1 MLRVYEIGLVL
12 RGDKVAEFRKKIKSH
27 VSAAKEWLGKAEQS
41 LEERNDVKGNLNL
54 MLAQAELTR
63 AQEARKSGKHNYRT
77 LLIHSMLIAGIVGL
91 AFVVGFGGASILG
104 TSPAVKPVL
113 PQPAPSI
120 DGHETAQLTDADLA
134 IESKSVLQDT
144 LAEKDSAVFIEP
156 AKQHEEVA
164 VTKGEKAI
172 MPKNAEFAVTS
183 VEMQQL
189 VRAAGKSLRGQE

>member
-1 MLRVYEIGLVL
+1 M
-12 RGDKVAEFRKKIKSH
+12 AEFRKKMKSH

-63 AQEARKSGKHNYRT
+63 AQEARTSGKNNGKT
-77 LLIHSMLIAGIVGL
+77 LLIHSMLITGIVGL
-91 AFVVGFGGASILG
+91 VFIVGFGGAGILG
-104 TSPAVKPVL
+104 TKPAVTPAL
-113 PQPAPSI
+113 PQSASSV
-120 DGHETAQLTDADLA
+120 DRHETAQVTDAGLA
-134 IESKSVLQDT
+134 IESKSAPQDT
-144 LAEKDSAVFIEP
+144 SAEKDSVVLLEP

-164 VTKGEKAI
+164 VTKEEKAI
-172 MPKNAEFAVTS
+172 TPKKAEFAVTS